1 MRQKLRATNPLTII
15 DAAAATATATATVV
29 AACAGTLLL
38 PAVAVASTL
47 GLATPWKLLEVV
59 QAEWLPEER

>member
-1 MRQKLRATNPLTII
+1 MRQKLRATNPLTIT

-29 AACAGTLLL
+29 AACDGTLL